1 MREIGKAKKG
11 DLNGHFAGEQHDAV
25 APLVRFLVSA
35 RQISEVEEGRALS
48 NDGTAVISARSQDTE
63 AYPAVMQR
71 AQGNGHSGNGHSGN
85 NGHTEISLAPEG
97 MEPQPDTD
105 LFGDPVEQPPQIG
118 SETALDLAPASA
130 SDTVHD
136 TVLAP
141 NAEPESQPLSLD
153 ATEPGMT
160 LESPAPDTV
169 FDMRLEPEAP
179 EAQSAP
185 EKAPSSAEAKT
196 RIMTP
201 RDVKPRAQ
209 ELAPEEVKIETGPI
223 SRLSPQDDLL
233 SPDGEDETSAEK
245 KGGEPEKITTKVE
258 PKPAPAQPGQ
268 VVRDTVNF
276 YNQTMALRDL
286 LESNA
291 RPAPN
296 ATPIAT
302 QKLPGPNDVPG
313 APLATHKIPPPP
325 ELTKAAQTRAKPP
338 SAPTIMPLEAEA
350 APLAPAEPEPVA
362 QVVNQRGSAIQPTLE
377 VAEAPSLDSLEP
389 ASMGDFETEEPD
401 TDSTATREVKALSS
415 EAPALSA
422 SDDHDEADRKDT
434 DRFNLADLRP
444 AELAQPEGTDKIDKS
459 EFPQD
464 AEEPVRVADED
475 TASHRDTQR
484 FFVSDLVGVASFK
497 PAPKPVPLS
506 DESEDRDLTSSGS
519 TTGMEASLD
528 KTSSGTDEVEAAPPL
543 PAPATVKADFS
554 KPPVNAGTRII
565 PEYGA
570 PAPVSPAPA
579 APKRAGSGR
588 LRASDSQSAEKITEK
603 VKQQDELAPGHD
615 TDKVQAP
622 SAESDSPVKK
632 ITDALT
638 RRLRQER
645 DETRKL
651 IEEAEGVLLRL
662 RQTPVSARQPKV
674 EAPPAPQISAAQ
686 AEPLPAHIDDS
697 EPQPSAEPEEAFA
710 GLPPLADIA
719 SATIHDLR
727 LAEELLETSKALA
740 SRKPESGRR
749 PAIAAAHGDN
759 GNGHDDPLL
768 RIERRLGGAAARV
781 DEILSSTSAALERVT
796 GALTREE
803 FEERKRARDG
813 ERKPISLRKA
823 LNGAAIAV
831 DEQEPDPYAEMSLD
845 DLVSASSSGR
855 RQEAGVSRKQSARR
869 ILDDEPIEA
878 RTQSG
883 RRILDDEPGE
893 ARTQSGRRILEEE
906 PMSRRTSAHLAAS
919 TLSDDLSQLLS
930 QAARSTR
937 IHNAPKADNIP
948 SEDSNLELT
957 EGPLWQ
963 SLLGIAGM
971 SAFLVALLV
980 WVWFLI
986 ASRGA

>member
-25 APLVRFLVSA
+25 APLVRFLVNA

-48 NDGTAVISARSQDTE
+48 NDGTVVISARSQDTE
-63 AYPAVMQR
+63 AFPAVIQR
-71 AQGNGHSGNGHSGN
+71 VQGNGHSGNGHSG

-97 MEPQPDTD
+97 MEPQPETD
-105 LFGDPVEQPPQIG
+105 LFGDPVEPQLQVG
-118 SETALDLAPASA
+118 SETALDLAPAS
-130 SDTVHD
+130 SGDTVHD
-136 TVLAP
+136 TELAP
-141 NAEPESQPLSLD
+141 HAEPESQPLSLD
-153 ATEPGMT
+153 ATEPGMM
-160 LESPAPDTV
+160 LDSPASDTV
-169 FDMRLEPEAP
+169 FDTRLEPETP
-179 EAQSAP
+179 AQESAP
-185 EKAPSSAEAKT
+185 NPTPPSPEAKT

-209 ELAPEEVKIETGPI
+209 ELAPQELKIETGAI
-223 SRLSPQDDLL
+223 SRLSPEDDLL
-233 SPDGEDETSAEK
+233 SHDAEDETSAEK
-245 KGGEPEKITTKVE
+245 KGAEAEKITTKVE

-296 ATPIAT
+296 AVPIAT
-302 QKLPGPNDVPG
+302 QKLPGPNDAPG

-325 ELTKAAQTRAKPP
+325 ELARAAEARAKPA
-338 SAPTIMPLEAEA
+338 SAPAIMPLEV
-350 APLAPAEPEPVA
+350 EPEPPVA
-362 QVVNQRGSAIQPTLE
+362 APVSAMEPALD
-377 VAEAPSLDSLEP
+377 VADAPSLDSLEP
-389 ASMGDFETEEPD
+389 TAMGEFEGAEPD
-401 TDSTATREVKALSS
+401 TDSTATREVKALPA

-459 EFPQD
+459 EFPRE
-464 AEEPVRVADED
+464 AEEPMRVADED
-475 TASHRDTQR
+475 TASRRDTQR
-484 FFVSDLVGVASFK
+484 FFVSDLVGVATFK

-506 DESEDRDLTSSGS
+506 DDVEDRDLTSSGS

-543 PAPATVKADFS
+543 PAPAVVKTDFA
-554 KPPVNAGTRII
+554 KPPVHSGTRII

-570 PAPVSPAPA
+570 PAPVQA
-579 APKRAGSGR
+579 APKRTGSGR

-603 VKQQDELAPGHD
+603 VKQQEQPPVSHD
-615 TDKVQAP
+615 TDRVPAQ

-662 RQTPVSARQPKV
+662 RQTPVSARQPRV
-674 EAPPAPQISAAQ
+674 EAAPPVLVSP
-686 AEPLPAHIDDS
+686 AEPELPPVEARPEPVPAHIDDN

-710 GLPPLADIA
+710 GLPPLEDVA

-740 SRKPESGRR
+740 ARKPESGRG
-749 PAIAAAHGDN
+749 PAAESAPSDN

-803 FEERKRARDG
+803 FEERMRAREG
-813 ERKPISLRKA
+813 ERKPLSLRKA
-823 LNGAAIAV
+823 LSGAAIAAQ
-831 DEQEPDPYAEMSLD
+831 EPEPDPYAEMSLS

-855 RQEAGVSRKQSARR
+855 AQEAAAVGA
-869 ILDDEPIEA
+869 PIEQRAVEEDA
-878 RTQSG
+878 REARAKNS

-893 ARTQSGRRILEEE
+893 PRSQSGRRIFEEE
-906 PMSRRTSAHLAAS
+906 PLSRRTSARLAAS
-919 TLSDDLSQLLS
+919 SLSDDLSELLS

-937 IHNAPKADNIP
+937 IHNAPKSDNIP
-948 SEDSNLELT
+948 REEANLELT